1 LRVTTA
7 NRMRMRMTTNWATA
21 AKRASR
27 TPAEEGAGPEAAEEG
42 AGPEV

>member
-7 NRMRMRMTTNWATA
+7 NRMRMRMTTNWATT
-21 AKRASR
+21 AKGASR
-27 TPAEEGAGPEAAEEG
+27 TPAEEGPGAEAAEEG

>member
-27 TPAEEGAGPEAAEEG
+27 TAAEEG
-42 AGPEV
+42 AGPESAEQGAGPEV